1 MQGFMAGPP
10 VVVVLRPD
18 RPAVAAGAQRLR
30 AADYA
35 QLVQATEA
43 LDRAQ
48 QEAAG
53 IVGRADAVREQ
64 AQQEGLL
71 LGRQQ
76 ARGELVLAVG
86 SLQAPLQRWVQE
98 TEPQL
103 VAMVLRCVREVVK
116 GIDAETLVRGS
127 IGRALGEMTT
137 ATEIRIQ
144 VHESHVARLRE
155 EVESLLAQHDL
166 RGVLRVDASALL
178 RPGDCIVES
187 PLGVVDLRVD
197 SQLKFV
203 EQTLRPA

>member
-18 RPAVAAGAQRLR
+18 RPGVAAGVQRLR

-86 SLQAPLQRWVQE
+86 SLQAQLQRWVQE

-116 GIDAETLVRGS
+116 GVDAETLVRGS

-144 VHESHVARLRE
+144 VHESHVAGLRE
-155 EVESLLAQHDL
+155 EVESLLAEHDL
-166 RGVLRVDASALL
+166 RGVLRVDASTLL

>member
-86 SLQAPLQRWVQE
+86 SLQAQLQRWVQE